1 MFLKMAAGNVV
12 DKNSRGCGHKIW
24 SMSERVYESRRGR
37 SNNY

>member
-1 MFLKMAAGNVV
+1 MFLKMAAGNV